1 MIPATES
8 GSFVNSCLSP
18 ESLAFYP
25 ASVSQQRLWFLDQLQ
40 GPTAAYNVHVG
51 LWLYGSLNLTA
62 LQLSLQELVN
72 RHETFRTSF
81 ALKKSGLFQLVE
93 PHQEVPLPVTDFAD
107 FPDPYPP
114 ACELAK
120 REVATPFDLSKGPLF
135 RARVMRI
142 GPEEHVLLCTM
153 HHTITDSWSTQI
165 FVKELALAYE
175 AFAIGKPAELPELPI
190 QYGDFSEWQQEWL
203 QGEMVQKQL
212 DYWKET
218 LKDAPQLLQLP
229 QDQPR
234 PVEQSLEGAT
244 HTYAVPS
251 QVMAGVR
258 SLATRHQATPFMVLL
273 ACFKVLLYRYSGQPD
288 VLVGVPVAGRNQVET
303 EGLIGFFV
311 DTVVL
316 RNNLS
321 GNPPFADLLAQVRES
336 TLAAFANV
344 DVPFDRIV
352 ETIQPD
358 RTLSYNPVFQ
368 VMFSV
373 IKSSIRSHAFGN
385 LTAFPYVVNSS
396 VSVFD
401 LFSTFIED
409 SDGKWWLQLDFN
421 TSIFRP
427 ERITRMFEDY
437 IELLRGIT
445 VDARA
450 HIDKLRVPSL
460 AQAEFAPVRP
470 PSGPLTSDK
479 TAQEALVPS
488 PRLMQH
494 STTLSNVAEEA
505 LLVEIWKDVLGVPNI
520 SVHDNFF
527 DVGGHSLLAARVIAQ
542 IREATGRK
550 IPVSAIFRAPTLQ
563 GLAQVLKNNSI
574 SAHDPVLVRL
584 REGNAGVP
592 FFSVAAP
599 GVDPLGLAILAHN
612 MAQAQT
618 VYKLQGPGALL
629 WDRPFRK
636 DELRALAREYVAAM
650 RTVQPH
656 GPYCFGG
663 MCDGVLIA
671 QEMILELESQGE
683 DVGFFTIFDTWVL
696 ENSQIRPLWA
706 VDYYLYRLRAFPK
719 LRLEEQLSALRR
731 MVRRLARRNRSARSE
746 WPQTYWPGE
755 NFQPPRFRAPVLLF
769 KRPRQPYYYIRDPQ
783 MGWGERSTGGIEI
796 CEVDCGHFEML
807 RQPYV
812 RLISERLTARLQEV
826 NERIKTRGVAS
837 PA

>member
-18 ESLAFYP
+18 VPFAVYP

-51 LWLYGSLNLTA
+51 LWLYGALNLNA
-62 LQLSLQELVN
+62 LRLSLQEIVN
-72 RHETFRTSF
+72 RHDTFRTSF

-93 PHQEVPLPVTDFAD
+93 PHHEVALPVTDFAD

-114 ACELAK
+114 AYELAK

-135 RARVMRI
+135 RARVLRI
-142 GPEEHVLLCTM
+142 APEENVLLCTM

-165 FVKELALAYE
+165 FAKELALVYE
-175 AFAIGKPAELPELPI
+175 AFANGKPAELPELPI

-203 QGEMVQKQL
+203 QGEMVQRQL

-218 LKDAPQLLQLP
+218 LKDAPPLLQLP
-229 QDQPR
+229 QDAPR
-234 PVEQSLEGAT
+234 PAEQSLDGASQT
-244 HTYAVPS
+244 HAVPGEI
-251 QVMAGVR
+251 VAAVK
-258 SLATRHQATPFMVLL
+258 SLAARHQATPFMVLL

-288 VLVGVPVAGRNQVET
+288 VLVGVPVAGRNQIET

-311 DTVVL
+311 DTLVL
-316 RNNLS
+316 RDNLS
-321 GNPPFADLLAQVRES
+321 GDPPFADLLAQVRES
-336 TLAAFANV
+336 TLAGFANV
-344 DVPFDRIV
+344 DVPFDKIV
-352 ETIQPD
+352 ETIHPE
-358 RTLSYNPVFQ
+358 RNLSYSPVFQ

-385 LTAFPYVVNSS
+385 LTAFPYVVNSN
-396 VSVFD
+396 VSIFD
-401 LFSTFIED
+401 MFCTFIED
-409 SDGKWWLQLDFN
+409 SDEKWWLQLDFN

-427 ERITRMFEDY
+427 ERIARLFEDY
-437 IELLRGIT
+437 IEVLRGIT
-445 VDARA
+445 SDAEA
-450 HIDKLRVPSL
+450 HIDQLALPSL
-460 AQAEFAPVRP
+460 AQAQLASDEQAPRLLAP
-470 PSGPLTSDK
+470 DK
-479 TAQEALVPS
+479 TAGQQSLVAARVTQRPLN
-488 PRLMQH
+488 RL
-494 STTLSNVAEEA
+494 NDAEEA

-520 SVHDNFF
+520 SIHENFF

-542 IREATGRK
+542 IRDETGRK
-550 IPVSAIFRAPTLQ
+550 IPVSAIFRSPTIQ
-563 GLAQVLKNNSI
+563 GLAQLLKNDSV
-574 SAHDPVLVRL
+574 STQDPVLTQL
-584 REGNAGVP
+584 RAGTGGAP

-612 MAQAQT
+612 MGEAQS

-683 DVGFFTIFDTWVL
+683 DVGFFAIFDTWVL

-706 VDYYLYRLRAFPK
+706 VDYYLYRLRTFPK
-719 LRLEEQLSALRR
+719 LRLDEQLSALRR

-769 KRPRQPYYYIRDPQ
+769 KRPRQPYYYIRDPR

-796 CEVDCGHFEML
+796 CEVDCGHYEML
-807 RQPYV
+807 RQPHV
-812 RLISERLTARLQEV
+812 RLIADRLTARLQEV
-826 NERIKTRGVAS
+826 NERIKSRGVAS